1 MNNFYCLIFLIM
13 IGCVSTAPHEI
24 FTSKKSGKE
33 YIITAKINGMDLSA
47 DIILNGKIVMNQ
59 TWPPF
64 VNSRNQKIVNVNGD
78 EVKSVLKIIKGRGTG
93 IIMNVSINDE
103 PAAEFVF

>member
-1 MNNFYCLIFLIM
+1 
-13 IGCVSTAPHEI
+13 
-24 FTSKKSGKE
+24 
-33 YIITAKINGMDLSA
+33 
-47 DIILNGKIVMNQ
+47 MNQ

-64 VNSRNQKIVNVNGD
+64 VNSRNQKIVNVNED
-78 EVKSVLKIIKGRGTG
+78 EVKSVLKIIKGRGAG